1 MNKTENWKE
10 TTWNRNQQRKPAL
23 FRMNFQTQLSEGRK
37 KMRKWNFQRK
47 KSYFPTLGCLVGSRW
62 GRLERKH
69 CEQSERAEE
78 EKFMVHLHTITMICG
93 SVVREL
99 GIWIES
105 SAPGCIAISYWL
117 TFRRM
122 TFSSFIVWR
131 RKHCHCCDEWKHFHS
146 ISRVDSC
153 AFQWKS
159 GWKVKRESSP
169 SLLPPVTVSCVLHIQ
184 HVRFKCF
191 A

>member
-1 MNKTENWKE
+1 MKFSTEKKVIFPHSGVWLAVDGGGSSANTASKARE
-10 TTWNRNQQRKPAL
+10 QKRKSSW
-23 FRMNFQTQLSEGRK
+23 FIYTQYRFGYNCS
-37 KMRKWNFQRK
+37 
-47 KSYFPTLGCLVGSRW
+47 
-62 GRLERKH
+62 
-69 CEQSERAEE
+69 
-78 EKFMVHLHTITMICG
+78 TMICG

-169 SLLPPVTVSCVLHIQ
+169 SLLPPSNSFLRAPHSACAVQVLRLNIFLSYLTVLEEWTG
-184 HVRFKCF
+184 
-191 A
+191 